1 MKIIIYVLLGVFI
14 GLLASSLLSQ
24 SILNFF
30 FNDESKLIDKKI
42 EYHNDDDDDDD
53 EVNRLVYYN
62 NKLAIRLSTDEIK
75 ASGIIV
81 SKLVKEKTLI
91 NEEINAISLDY
102 KNLLDIVNKY
112 DQLNIQLN
120 KSIINKEH
128 NKNIY
133 LRLKSLYENQ
143 GSIALKELEEVEFTI
158 ELIEA
163 EVNSIKKDMSFLIS
177 ELKLEYG
184 SILVD
189 DFLKERKIFNSLI
202 NNYSSLLIIE
212 NVDLN
217 NKNNNYKFNNEEL
230 TFLNTYNGI
239 SNLRGNVGIFLL
251 KDLKISSN
259 RKVVVFLESEESIE
273 GYFLPESALVYHAG
287 KVWAYF
293 RENNEIF
300 YRDEI
305 TNFYIIDN
313 NKVFTTNSFL
323 NFNIVVSGAQTLLA
337 EEFRSQIMQE
347 DDD

>member
-75 ASGIIV
+75 ASGITV

-120 KSIINKEH
+120 KSKINKEH

-163 EVNSIKKDMSFLIS
+163 EVNLIKKDMSFLIS
-177 ELKLEYG
+177 ELK
-184 SILVD
+184 
-189 DFLKERKIFNSLI
+189 
-202 NNYSSLLIIE
+202 
-212 NVDLN
+212 
-217 NKNNNYKFNNEEL
+217 
-230 TFLNTYNGI
+230 
-239 SNLRGNVGIFLL
+239 
-251 KDLKISSN
+251 
-259 RKVVVFLESEESIE
+259 
-273 GYFLPESALVYHAG
+273 
-287 KVWAYF
+287 
-293 RENNEIF
+293 
-300 YRDEI
+300 
-305 TNFYIIDN
+305 
-313 NKVFTTNSFL
+313 
-323 NFNIVVSGAQTLLA
+323 
-337 EEFRSQIMQE
+337 
-347 DDD
+347 